1 VAALHREPTVRLPY
15 KIYFCIRFFYKTFK
29 DSTVISNLAIAFLNA
44 VVWGLIMA
52 LIALGLNMIFGLL
65 HIINMAHGAL
75 FMLGAVVAWYL
86 IELTG
91 SFWIALVIAHI
102 CVGVVGILIERGL
115 LRTIEDKPIT
125 TIICT
130 FGVMLALQ
138 QLVLMIFGGSPRRI
152 TLPVAY
158 RFPIF
163 DLQYPLMRIVIAL
176 VSIGVMIGLWI
187 FLRKTKYGLW
197 MRAVVQDRE
206 MAVGLGIPVNKVYMW
221 TFVLGSAL
229 AAFSGV
235 LAAPIVSVEFMMGRE
250 VLIMAFI
257 IVIVGGMGNLEGS
270 VIAAIMISMIQGIGA
285 LFVPPAIATVFA
297 LAFMIIVLLIKPQG
311 LFGD

>member
-1 VAALHREPTVRLPY
+1 
-15 KIYFCIRFFYKTFK
+15 
-29 DSTVISNLAIAFLNA
+29 VISNLTIAILNA

-75 FMLGAVVAWYL
+75 YMLGAVVAWYL

-91 SFWIALVIAHI
+91 NFWIALVVAPL
-102 CVGVVGILIERGL
+102 CVGIVGIAMERGL
-115 LRTIEDKPIT
+115 LRKIEDKPIT

-130 FGVMLALQ
+130 FGIMLAIQ

-152 TLPVAY
+152 AAPIPY
-158 RFPIF
+158 RFPLF
-163 DLQYPLMRIVIAL
+163 QLEYPLMRIVIAFISIL
-176 VSIGVMIGLWI
+176 VMVGLWF

-206 MAVGLGIPVNKVYMW
+206 MAIALGIPVNKVYMW

-270 VIAAIMISMIQGIGA
+270 VIAAIMISLIQGIGS
-285 LFVPPAIATVFA
+285 LFFAPSIATVFA
-297 LAFMIIVLLIKPQG
+297 LAFMIIVLLIRPQG
-311 LFGD
+311 LFGE

>member
-1 VAALHREPTVRLPY
+1 M
-15 KIYFCIRFFYKTFK
+15 
-29 DSTVISNLAIAFLNA
+29 
-44 VVWGLIMA
+44 IMA

-75 FMLGAVVAWYL
+75 YMLGAVVAWYL

-91 SFWIALVIAHI
+91 NFWIALVVAPL
-102 CVGVVGILIERGL
+102 CVGIVGIAMERGL
-115 LRTIEDKPIT
+115 LRKIEDKPIT

-130 FGVMLALQ
+130 FGIMLALQ

-152 TLPVAY
+152 SAPISY
-158 RFPIF
+158 RFPLF
-163 DLQYPLMRIVIAL
+163 QLQYPLMRVVIAFISVL
-176 VSIGVMIGLWI
+176 VMVGLWF
-187 FLRKTKYGLW
+187 FLRRTKYGLW

-206 MAVGLGIPVNKVYMW
+206 MAVALGIPVDKVYMW
-221 TFVLGSAL
+221 TFVLGSVL

-270 VIAAIMISMIQGIGA
+270 VIAAIMISLIQGIGS
-285 LFVPPAIATVFA
+285 LFVAPSIATVFA
-297 LAFMIIVLLIKPQG
+297 LAFMIIVLLIRPQG
-311 LFGD
+311 LFGE

>member
-1 VAALHREPTVRLPY
+1 M
-15 KIYFCIRFFYKTFK
+15 
-29 DSTVISNLAIAFLNA
+29 ISNLSIAFLNA
-44 VVWGLIMA
+44 VVWGMIMA

-75 FMLGAVVAWYL
+75 YMLGAVVAWYL

-91 SFWIALVIAHI
+91 NFWIALVVAPL
-102 CVGVVGILIERGL
+102 CVGIVGIAMERGL
-115 LRTIEDKPIT
+115 LRKIEDKPIT

-130 FGVMLALQ
+130 FGVMLVIQ

-152 TLPVAY
+152 AAPIPY
-158 RFPIF
+158 RFPLF
-163 DLQYPLMRIVIAL
+163 QLEYPLMRIVIAFISIL
-176 VSIGVMIGLWI
+176 VMVGLWF

-206 MAVGLGIPVNKVYMW
+206 MAIALGIPVNKVYMW

-270 VIAAIMISMIQGIGA
+270 VIAAIMISLIQGIGS
-285 LFVPPAIATVFA
+285 LFFAPSIATVFA
-297 LAFMIIVLLIKPQG
+297 LAFMIIVLLIRPQG
-311 LFGD
+311 LFGE

>member
-1 VAALHREPTVRLPY
+1 
-15 KIYFCIRFFYKTFK
+15 
-29 DSTVISNLAIAFLNA
+29 VISNLAIAILNA

-75 FMLGAVVAWYL
+75 YMLGAVVAWYF

-91 SFWIALVIAHI
+91 SFWIALVIAPI
-102 CVGVVGILIERGL
+102 CVGVVGILMERGL

-130 FGVMLALQ
+130 FGVMLAVQ

-152 TLPVAY
+152 TLPVGY
-158 RFPIF
+158 RFQLF
-163 DLQYPLMRIVIAL
+163 ELQYPLMRIVIAL
-176 VSIGVMIGLWI
+176 ISIVVMIGLWI

-285 LFVPPAIATVFA
+285 LYVPPAIATVFA
-297 LAFMIIVLLIKPQG
+297 LAFMIIVLLFRPQG
-311 LFGD
+311 LFGE

>member
-1 VAALHREPTVRLPY
+1 L
-15 KIYFCIRFFYKTFK
+15 
-29 DSTVISNLAIAFLNA
+29 ISNLAVAVLNA
-44 VVWGLIMA
+44 VVWGMIMA

-75 FMLGAVVAWYL
+75 YMLGAVVAWYL
-86 IELTG
+86 IEVTG
-91 SFWIALVIAHI
+91 NFWIALVVAPL
-102 CVGVVGILIERGL
+102 CVGIVGIAMERGL
-115 LRTIEDKPIT
+115 LRKIEDKPIT

-130 FGVMLALQ
+130 FGIMLALQ

-152 TLPVAY
+152 AAPIPY
-158 RFPIF
+158 RFPLF
-163 DLQYPLMRIVIAL
+163 QLQYPLMRVVIAFISIL
-176 VSIGVMIGLWI
+176 VMAGLWF

-221 TFVLGSAL
+221 TFVLGSVL

-270 VIAAIMISMIQGIGA
+270 VIAAIMISMIQGIGS
-285 LFVPPAIATVFA
+285 LFFPPSIATVFA
-297 LAFMIIVLLIKPQG
+297 LAFMIIVLLIRPQG
-311 LFGD
+311 LFGE

>member
-1 VAALHREPTVRLPY
+1 M
-15 KIYFCIRFFYKTFK
+15 
-29 DSTVISNLAIAFLNA
+29 
-44 VVWGLIMA
+44 IMA

-75 FMLGAVVAWYL
+75 YMLGAVVAWYL

-91 SFWIALVIAHI
+91 NFWIALVVAPL
-102 CVGVVGILIERGL
+102 CVGIVGIAMERGL
-115 LRTIEDKPIT
+115 LRKIEDKPIT

-130 FGVMLALQ
+130 FGIMLAIQ

-152 TLPVAY
+152 AAPIPY
-158 RFPIF
+158 RFPLF
-163 DLQYPLMRIVIAL
+163 QLEYPLMRIVIAFISIL
-176 VSIGVMIGLWI
+176 VMVGLWF

-206 MAVGLGIPVNKVYMW
+206 MAIALGIPVNKVYMW

-285 LFVPPAIATVFA
+285 LYVPPAIATVFA
-297 LAFMIIVLLIKPQG
+297 LAFMIIVLLFRPQG
-311 LFGD
+311 LFGE

>member
-1 VAALHREPTVRLPY
+1 
-15 KIYFCIRFFYKTFK
+15 
-29 DSTVISNLAIAFLNA
+29 VISNLAVAILNGI
-44 VVWGLIMA
+44 VWGLIMA

-75 FMLGAVVAWYL
+75 YMLGAVVAWYL

-91 SFWIALVIAHI
+91 NFWIALVVAPL
-102 CVGVVGILIERGL
+102 CVGIVGIAMERGL
-115 LRTIEDKPIT
+115 LRKIEDKPIT

-130 FGVMLALQ
+130 FGIMLALQ

-152 TLPVAY
+152 AAPIPY
-158 RFPIF
+158 RFPLF
-163 DLQYPLMRIVIAL
+163 QLEYPLMRIVIAFIAIL
-176 VSIGVMIGLWI
+176 VMVGLWF

-206 MAVGLGIPVNKVYMW
+206 MAIALGIPVNKVYMW

-229 AAFSGV
+229 AAFSGI

-270 VIAAIMISMIQGIGA
+270 VIAAIMISLIQGIGS
-285 LFVPPAIATVFA
+285 LFFAPSIATVFA
-297 LAFMIIVLLIKPQG
+297 LAFMIIVLLIRPQG
-311 LFGD
+311 LFGE

>member
-1 VAALHREPTVRLPY
+1 M
-15 KIYFCIRFFYKTFK
+15 
-29 DSTVISNLAIAFLNA
+29 ISNLAIAVLNA
-44 VVWGLIMA
+44 VVWGMIMA

-75 FMLGAVVAWYL
+75 YMLGAVVAWYL
-86 IELTG
+86 IEITG
-91 SFWIALVIAHI
+91 NFWIALVVAPL
-102 CVGVVGILIERGL
+102 CVGAIGILMEKGL

-130 FGVMLALQ
+130 FGIMLAFQ
-138 QLVLMIFGGSPRRI
+138 QLALMIFGGSPRRI
-152 TLPVAY
+152 SAPIPY
-158 RFPIF
+158 RFPLF
-163 DLQYPLMRIVIAL
+163 QLQYPMMRIVIAVISIL
-176 VSIGVMIGLWI
+176 VMAGLWF
-187 FLRKTKYGLW
+187 FLKKTKYGLW

-206 MAVGLGIPVNKVYMW
+206 MAVGIGIPVNKVYMW

-297 LAFMIIVLLIKPQG
+297 LAFMIIVLLFRPQG
-311 LFGD
+311 LFGE

>member
-1 VAALHREPTVRLPY
+1 
-15 KIYFCIRFFYKTFK
+15 
-29 DSTVISNLAIAFLNA
+29 VISNLAVAVLNA
-44 VVWGLIMA
+44 VVWGMIMA

-75 FMLGAVVAWYL
+75 YMLGAVVAWYL
-86 IELTG
+86 IEITG
-91 SFWIALVIAHI
+91 NFWIALVVAPL
-102 CVGVVGILIERGL
+102 CVGAIGILMEKGL

-130 FGVMLALQ
+130 FGIMLAFQ

-152 TLPVAY
+152 SAPIPY
-158 RFPIF
+158 RFPLF
-163 DLQYPLMRIVIAL
+163 QLQYPMMRIVIAL
-176 VSIGVMIGLWI
+176 ISILVMAGLWV

-206 MAVGLGIPVNKVYMW
+206 MAVGIGIPVSKVYMW

-285 LFVPPAIATVFA
+285 LFVPPALATVFS
-297 LAFMIIVLLIKPQG
+297 LAFMIIVLLFRPQG
-311 LFGD
+311 LFGE

>member
-1 VAALHREPTVRLPY
+1 
-15 KIYFCIRFFYKTFK
+15 
-29 DSTVISNLAIAFLNA
+29 VISQLTVAILNGI
-44 VVWGLIMA
+44 VWGLIMA

-75 FMLGAVVAWYL
+75 YMLGAVVAWYL
-86 IELTG
+86 IEFTG
-91 SFWIALVIAHI
+91 SFWIALIIAPLF
-102 CVGVVGILIERGL
+102 VGLIGLIIERGL
-115 LRTIEDKPIT
+115 IRTIEDKPIT

-130 FGVMLALQ
+130 FGIMLAVQ
-138 QLVLMIFGGSPRRI
+138 HLVLIIFGGSPRRI
-152 TLPVAY
+152 SPPITY

-163 DLQYPLMRIVIAL
+163 DLQYPSIRIVIAL
-176 VSIGVMIGLWI
+176 ISVAMMIGLWF

-229 AAFSGV
+229 AAFSGI

-270 VIAAIMISMIQGIGA
+270 VLAAIMISLIQGVGA
-285 LFVPPAIATVFA
+285 LFVPPSIATVFA
-297 LAFMIIVLLIKPQG
+297 LAFMIIVLLLRPQG
-311 LFGD
+311 LFGE

>member
-1 VAALHREPTVRLPY
+1 
-15 KIYFCIRFFYKTFK
+15 
-29 DSTVISNLAIAFLNA
+29 
-44 VVWGLIMA
+44 
-52 LIALGLNMIFGLL
+52 
-65 HIINMAHGAL
+65 
-75 FMLGAVVAWYL
+75 VVAWYF

-91 SFWIALVIAHI
+91 SFWIALIIAPL
-102 CVGVVGILIERGL
+102 CVGVIGLIIERGL
-115 LRTIEDKPIT
+115 IRKIEDKPII

-130 FGVMLALQ
+130 FGVMLAVQ

-152 TLPVAY
+152 APPIAY

-163 DLQYPLMRIVIAL
+163 TLQYPLMRIMIAL
-176 VSIGVMIGLWI
+176 ISIGLMSGLWI

-235 LAAPIVSVEFMMGRE
+235 LAAPIVSVEFMMGRD

-270 VIAAIMISMIQGIGA
+270 VLAAIMISLIQGIGS
-285 LFVPPAIATVFA
+285 LFVPPSIATIFA
-297 LAFMIIVLLIKPQG
+297 LAFMIIVLLVRPQG
-311 LFGD
+311 LFGE

>member
-1 VAALHREPTVRLPY
+1 
-15 KIYFCIRFFYKTFK
+15 
-29 DSTVISNLAIAFLNA
+29 VISNISVAVLNGI
-44 VVWGLIMA
+44 VWGLIMA

-75 FMLGAVVAWYL
+75 YMLGAVVAWYL
-86 IELTG
+86 IEVTG
-91 SFWIALVIAHI
+91 SFWAALIIAPL
-102 CVGVVGILIERGL
+102 CVGFVGLIIEKGL
-115 LRTIEDKPIT
+115 IRTIEDKPIT

-130 FGVMLALQ
+130 FGIMLAIQ
-138 QLVLMIFGGSPRRI
+138 HLVLILFGGSPRRI
-152 TLPVAY
+152 SPPVTY

-163 DLQYPLMRIVIAL
+163 DLQYPLIRILIAL
-176 VSIGVMIGLWI
+176 ISIATMIGLWI
-187 FLRKTKYGLW
+187 FLKKTKYGLW

-206 MAVGLGIPVNKVYMW
+206 MAVGLGIPVSKVYMW

-229 AAFSGV
+229 AAFSGI

-270 VIAAIMISMIQGIGA
+270 VIAAIMISLIQGIGA
-285 LFVPPAIATVFA
+285 LFVAPSIATVFA
-297 LAFMIIVLLIKPQG
+297 LAFMILVLLIRPQG
-311 LFGD
+311 LFGE

>member
-1 VAALHREPTVRLPY
+1 MLSQLTVA
-15 KIYFCIRFFYKTFK
+15 I
-29 DSTVISNLAIAFLNA
+29 LNGI
-44 VVWGLIMA
+44 VWGLIMA
-52 LIALGLNMIFGLL
+52 LIALGLNMICGLL

-75 FMLGAVVAWYL
+75 YMLGAVVAWYL
-86 IELTG
+86 IEFTG
-91 SFWIALVIAHI
+91 SFWIALIIAPLF
-102 CVGVVGILIERGL
+102 VGLIGLIIERGL
-115 LRTIEDKPIT
+115 IRTIEDKPIT

-130 FGVMLALQ
+130 FGIMLTIQ
-138 QLVLMIFGGSPRRI
+138 HLVLIIFGGSPRRI
-152 TLPVAY
+152 SPPITY

-163 DLQYPLMRIVIAL
+163 DLQYPSIRIVIAL
-176 VSIGVMIGLWI
+176 ISIAMMIGLWF

-197 MRAVVQDRE
+197 IRAVVQDRE

-229 AAFSGV
+229 AAFSGI

-270 VIAAIMISMIQGIGA
+270 VLAAIMISLIQGVGA
-285 LFVPPAIATVFA
+285 LFVPPSIATVFA
-297 LAFMIIVLLIKPQG
+297 MAFMIIVLLVKPQG
-311 LFGD
+311 LFGE

>member
-1 VAALHREPTVRLPY
+1 
-15 KIYFCIRFFYKTFK
+15 
-29 DSTVISNLAIAFLNA
+29 VISNLAIAVLNA
-44 VVWGLIMA
+44 VVWGMIMA

-75 FMLGAVVAWYL
+75 YMLGAVVAWYL
-86 IELTG
+86 IEVTG
-91 SFWIALVIAHI
+91 NFWIALVVAPL
-102 CVGVVGILIERGL
+102 CVGIVGIAMERGL
-115 LRTIEDKPIT
+115 LRKIEDKPIT

-130 FGVMLALQ
+130 FGIMLALQ

-152 TLPVAY
+152 AAPIPY
-158 RFPIF
+158 RFPLF
-163 DLQYPLMRIVIAL
+163 QLQYPLMRVVIAAISAL
-176 VSIGVMIGLWI
+176 MMAGLWF

-206 MAVGLGIPVNKVYMW
+206 MAVALGIPVNKVYMW
-221 TFVLGSAL
+221 TFVLGSVL

-270 VIAAIMISMIQGIGA
+270 VIAAIMISLIQGVGS
-285 LFVPPAIATVFA
+285 LFVAPSIATVFA
-297 LAFMIIVLLIKPQG
+297 LAFMIIVLLIRPQG
-311 LFGD
+311 LFGE

>member
-1 VAALHREPTVRLPY
+1 
-15 KIYFCIRFFYKTFK
+15 
-29 DSTVISNLAIAFLNA
+29 
-44 VVWGLIMA
+44 MA

-75 FMLGAVVAWYL
+75 YMLGAVVAWYL

-91 SFWIALVIAHI
+91 SFWIGLIVAPIFVAA
-102 CVGVVGILIERGL
+102 VGIIMERGL

-130 FGVMLALQ
+130 FGVMLVVQ

-152 TLPVAY
+152 PVPIPY
-158 RFPIF
+158 RFPLF
-163 DLQYPLMRIVIAL
+163 QLQYPMMRIVIAAISAL
-176 VSIGVMIGLWI
+176 TMAGLWF
-187 FLRKTKYGLW
+187 FLKKTKYGLW

-221 TFVLGSAL
+221 TFILGSAL

-270 VIAAIMISMIQGIGA
+270 VLAAIMISLIQGIGA

-297 LAFMIIVLLIKPQG
+297 LAFMIIVLLFRPQG

>member
-1 VAALHREPTVRLPY
+1 M
-15 KIYFCIRFFYKTFK
+15 
-29 DSTVISNLAIAFLNA
+29 ISNLTVAFLNG

-75 FMLGAVVAWYL
+75 FMLGAVVACYL

-91 SFWIALVIAHI
+91 NFWIALIIAPL
-102 CVGVVGILIERGL
+102 CVGIIGLMIERGL
-115 LRTIEDKPIT
+115 IRTIEDKPIT

-130 FGVMLALQ
+130 FGIMLVIQ
-138 QLVLMIFGGSPRRI
+138 HLVLIIFGGSPRRI
-152 TLPVAY
+152 SPPIAY
-158 RFPIF
+158 RFQIF
-163 DLQYPLMRIVIAL
+163 DLQYPLMRIMIAL
-176 VSIGVMIGLWI
+176 ISIAMMIGLWI

-229 AAFSGV
+229 AAFSGI
-235 LAAPIVSVEFMMGRE
+235 LAAPIISVEFMMGRE

-270 VIAAIMISMIQGIGA
+270 VIAAIMISLIQGIGS
-285 LFVPPAIATVFA
+285 LFVAPSIATVFA
-297 LAFMIIVLLIKPQG
+297 LAFMILVLMFRPQG
-311 LFGD
+311 LFGE